1 MASGELKMTN
11 STTIQKISGS
21 VEERLNAVCDAQDF
35 ITRFCIR
42 NLLTGETFDRGA
54 DEETPSASTRKTS
67 IMMAALKAVHEGR
80 LDLDERITY
89 EARFAEEVASG
100 MFRYMTPGIVISLRD
115 AITGMM
121 VLSDN
126 VCTKMVFERLTLEEV
141 DSYCKSI
148 GMIGTHHRFLI
159 PPLALS
165 PDHTLNAVTTT
176 TARDQLFLLQTILD
190 AQIVPEAAAKLGAS
204 QELCAYALQT
214 LKNQILRYAIPSRLP
229 FGTMVAHKGGTGK
242 RGRMNAGIVYRDGA
256 PFYIITAF
264 TDQVPQEM
272 PDGTPGY
279 TLSLETIGKL
289 SRVCWD
295 AF

>member
-1 MASGELKMTN
+1 MTN
-11 STTIQKISGS
+11 STTIQKPAGTTA
-21 VEERLNAVCDAQDF
+21 ERLNAVCDAQSF
-35 ITRFCIR
+35 ITRFSIR
-42 NLLTGETFDRGA
+42 NLVSGETFDRGA

-80 LDLDERITY
+80 LDLDEQITY

-148 GMIGTHHRFLI
+148 GMSGTHHRFLI

-165 PDHTLNAVTTT
+165 PDHTLKSVTTT
-176 TARDQLFLLQTILD
+176 TARDQAFLLQSILD
-190 AQIVPEAAAKLGAS
+190 AQTSPEEAAKLGCS

-214 LKNQILRYAIPSRLP
+214 LKSQILRYAIPSRLP
-229 FGTMVAHKGGTGK
+229 FGTVVAHKGGTGK
-242 RGRMNAGIVYRDGA
+242 RGRMNAGIVYRDGK
-256 PFYIITAF
+256 PFYIIAAF

-279 TLSLETIGKL
+279 TMSLETIGRL
-289 SRVCWD
+289 SRACWD
-295 AF
+295 EFQA

>member
-1 MASGELKMTN
+1 MDM
-11 STTIQKISGS
+11 S
-21 VEERLNAVCDAQDF
+21 VNTAAAATALEAICNAQPF
-35 ITRFCIR
+35 TTRFMVR
-42 NLLTGETFDRGA
+42 NLLTGETIGRGE

-80 LDLDERITY
+80 LDLDEQIVY
-89 EARFAEEVASG
+89 EQRFSEEVASG
-100 MFRYMTPGIVISLRD
+100 MFRYLTPGIVISLRD

-126 VCTKMVFERLTLEEV
+126 VCTKMVFERLQLSEV

-148 GMIGTHHRFLI
+148 GMSGTHHRFLI

-165 PDHTLNAVTTT
+165 PDHTLTSVTTT
-176 TARDQLFLLQTILD
+176 TARDQVFLLQTILD
-190 AQIVPEAAAKLGAS
+190 AQTSPEAAELLGS
-204 QELCAYALQT
+204 SMELCAYALQT

-229 FGTMVAHKGGTGK
+229 FGTLVAHKGGTGK

-256 PFYIITAF
+256 PFYIIAAF
-264 TDQVPQEM
+264 TDQVPQAM
-272 PDGTPGY
+272 ADGTPGY
-279 TLSLETIGKL
+279 TVSLETIGRL

-295 AF
+295 QFQQ

>member
-1 MASGELKMTN
+1 MDM
-11 STTIQKISGS
+11 S
-21 VEERLNAVCDAQDF
+21 VNTATAATALEEICNAQPF
-35 ITRFCIR
+35 TTRFMVR
-42 NLLTGETFDRGA
+42 NLLTGETIGRGE

-80 LDLDERITY
+80 LDLDEQIVY
-89 EARFAEEVASG
+89 EQRFSEEVASG
-100 MFRYMTPGIVISLRD
+100 MFRYLTPGIVISLRD

-126 VCTKMVFERLTLEEV
+126 VCTKMVFERLQLSEV

-148 GMIGTHHRFLI
+148 GMSGTHHRFLI

-165 PDHTLNAVTTT
+165 PDHTLGSVTTT
-176 TARDQLFLLQTILD
+176 TARDQVFLLQTILD
-190 AQIVPEAAAKLGAS
+190 AQTSPEAAELLGS
-204 QELCAYALQT
+204 SMELCAYALQT

-229 FGTMVAHKGGTGK
+229 FGTLVAHKGGTGK

-256 PFYIITAF
+256 PFYIIAAF
-264 TDQVPQEM
+264 TDHVPQAM
-272 PDGTPGY
+272 ADGTPGY
-279 TLSLETIGKL
+279 TVSLETIGRL

-295 AF
+295 QFQQ

>member
-1 MASGELKMTN
+1 MTN
-11 STTIQKISGS
+11 STTSNTAAGTS
-21 VEERLNAVCDAQDF
+21 AERLNAVCDAQRF
-35 ITRFCIR
+35 TTRFSIR
-42 NLLTGETFDRGA
+42 NLLTGETYDRGA

-67 IMMAALKAVHEGR
+67 IMMAALKAVHDGR
-80 LDLDERITY
+80 LDLDEQITY

-100 MFRYMTPGIVISLRD
+100 MFRYMTPGIIISLRD

-148 GMIGTHHRFLI
+148 GMSDTHHRFLI

-165 PDHTLNAVTTT
+165 PDHTLKSVTTT
-176 TARDQLFLLQTILD
+176 TARDQLFLLQAILD
-190 AQIVPEAAAKLGAS
+190 AQTSPDAAAKLGTS

-229 FGTMVAHKGGTGK
+229 FGTVVAHKGGTGK
-242 RGRMNAGIVYRDGA
+242 RGRMNAGIVYRDGK
-256 PFYIITAF
+256 PFYIIAAF

-279 TLSLETIGKL
+279 TMSLETIGRL
-289 SRVCWD
+289 SRACWD
-295 AF
+295 EFQA